1 MKFINMKYVPREKKI
16 ENDIL
21 NQKRHFCNGEQYIM
35 LYTGS
40 FLNIMY
46 ASVPHKNYYFQLE
59 SFYIELSILMSKLC

>member
-1 MKFINMKYVPREKKI
+1 MNMEFWDEIYQHEIFAPWKKI

-21 NQKRHFCNGEQYIM
+21 NRKRHFCNGEQYIM

-46 ASVPHKNYYFQLE
+46 ASVPHKNY
-59 SFYIELSILMSKLC
+59 